1 MPYPTIQELKET
13 DKNQATPFD
22 SIFVLQKKTERTA
35 KNGSP
40 FLSISLS
47 DKTGGFSIVCF
58 DNSPSYTLFGSL
70 KEGEVVRVA
79 GKIAYYQNQF
89 SPHVDKAESL
99 ATETLTDE
107 MIEQLVEV
115 SPENPQKLWEE
126 LQSDIQ
132 ALEPPELQQTVKLAL
147 EELGEGFKN
156 APGAILM
163 HHAYRS
169 GLLEHTVHILRGA
182 KVLLPLY
189 PEVDRNLALAG
200 IILHD
205 IGKAI
210 EYEGELAYKKSKQ
223 GRLYGHVVLG
233 YRLTRQA
240 GLQARLDPSYLER
253 LEHIILSH
261 QGELEWGAAVLPGTP
276 EAVFVSM
283 IDNLDAKMGMV
294 QNALRKTTPD
304 TTFSDYLP
312 GLKNAILME
321 PVG

>member
-1 MPYPTIQELKET
+1 MPYPTVQELKKA
-13 DKNQATPFD
+13 DPHQATPFD
-22 SIFVLQKKTERTA
+22 SIFVLQKKTVRTA

-47 DKTGGFSIVCF
+47 DKTGSFSIVCF
-58 DNSPSYTLFGSL
+58 DNSPSYALFESL
-70 KEGEVVRVA
+70 TEGEVLRVE
-79 GKIAYYQNQF
+79 GKTAYYQSQF
-89 SPHVDKAESL
+89 SPHIDKIEPQAI
-99 ATETLTDE
+99 ETLTDE

-115 SPENPQKLWEE
+115 SSENADALWEE
-126 LQSDIQ
+126 LQGYIQ
-132 ALEPPELQQTVKLAL
+132 AIEPPELQQTLKLAL
-147 EELGEGFKN
+147 EELGEDFKN
-156 APGAILM
+156 APGAIMM

-169 GLLEHTVHILRGA
+169 GLLEHTVHILRAA

-189 PEVDRNLALAG
+189 PEVDSNLALAG

-205 IGKAI
+205 IGKTI

-240 GLQARLDPSYLER
+240 GLQARLDPERLER
-253 LEHIILSH
+253 LEHIVLSH
-261 QGELEWGAAVLPGTP
+261 QGELEWGAAVLAATP

-294 QNALRKTTPD
+294 QNALRKAAPD
-304 TTFSDYLP
+304 ATFSEYLP
-312 GLKNAILME
+312 GLKNAILIE
-321 PVG
+321 PVT